1 MMKEV
6 VQADRIVHCQSVV
19 IMLYSGIVA
28 TYKADFIVYMQD
40 MGLLR
45 AHDAQCFA
53 LVVPCACHVLRDRR
67 QLTVANGAAV
77 SRFEAASG

>member
-1 MMKEV
+1 MSYDERGGPGGSHCALFVWCTQTLKHHYE
-6 VQADRIVHCQSVV
+6 ADS
-19 IMLYSGIVA
+19 
-28 TYKADFIVYMQD
+28 IVYMQD